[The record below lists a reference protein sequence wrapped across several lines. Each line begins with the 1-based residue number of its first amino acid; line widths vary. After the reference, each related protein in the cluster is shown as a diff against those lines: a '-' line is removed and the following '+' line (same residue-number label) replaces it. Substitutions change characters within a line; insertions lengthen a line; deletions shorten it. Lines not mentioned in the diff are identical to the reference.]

1 MSLEFC
7 ELPETI
13 LLQQWDKVGRRLV
26 DSSLAIER
34 NGETSCFSR
43 FAITCSQAPGGGEV
57 HLHCTQR
64 ADSTPSTQRSGAG
77 NYLEMRLF
85 YFAPLMDVLYSYFA
99 KNIPGE
105 FWIDH
110 SDQPTSTST
119 TATTPSASS
128 SSSSQR
134 LSFLD
139 DPSVRSRLGDAVQ
152 AMEERLRSL
161 WQAVVDAPAGPKH
174 ERQAVH
180 FLWLVE
186 EWLHAQ
192 QMLAPAGD
200 ARLTLPSAASATERI
215 KALFDLLH
223 RLCPQ

>member
-1 MSLEFC
+1 VA
-7 ELPETI
+7 PTK
-13 LLQQWDKVGRRLV
+13 QWDKVGRRLV

-43 FAITCSQAPGGGEV
+43 FAITCSQAPEGGEV

-64 ADSTPSTQRSGAG
+64 ADSTLSTQRSGAG

-110 SDQPTSTST
+110 SDEPTSTSAAAA
-119 TATTPSASS
+119 ATTPAASS

-139 DPSVRSRLGDAVQ
+139 DPSVRSRLGDAVE

-161 WQAVVDAPAGPKH
+161 WQALVDAPAGPEH

-192 QMLAPAGD
+192 QMIAPAGD

>member
-1 MSLEFC
+1 LK
-7 ELPETI
+7 
-13 LLQQWDKVGRRLV
+13 QWGKVGRRLV

-34 NGETSCFSR
+34 NGEASCFSR
-43 FAITCSQAPGGGEV
+43 FAITCSQAAGGGEV
-57 HLHCTQR
+57 HLHCTRR
-64 ADSTPSTQRSGAG
+64 ADATPATQRSGAG
-77 NYLEMRLF
+77 SYLEMRLF

-110 SDQPTSTST
+110 SDEPMSTPTAT
-119 TATTPSASS
+119 TTTPSASS
-128 SSSSQR
+128 PSASSSSQR
-134 LSFLD
+134 FSFLN
-139 DPSVRSRLGDAVQ
+139 DPSVRSRLGDAVA

-161 WQAVVDAPAGPKH
+161 WQAVVDAPAGPEH

-192 QMLAPAGD
+192 EMLEPAGD
-200 ARLTLPSAASATERI
+200 ARLTLPSAAGATERI
-215 KALFDLLH
+215 QALFDLFH
-223 RLCPQ
+223 RLCPH

>member
-1 MSLEFC
+1 
-7 ELPETI
+7 
-13 LLQQWDKVGRRLV
+13 
-26 DSSLAIER
+26 
-34 NGETSCFSR
+34 
-43 FAITCSQAPGGGEV
+43 
-57 HLHCTQR
+57 
-64 ADSTPSTQRSGAG
+64 
-77 NYLEMRLF
+77 MRLF

-110 SDQPTSTST
+110 SDEPTSTST
-119 TATTPSASS
+119 AATAATTPVTSS
-128 SSSSQR
+128 LSSSQR

-139 DPSVRSRLGDAVQ
+139 DPSVRSRLGDAVE

-161 WQAVVDAPAGPKH
+161 WQALVDAPAGPEH

-192 QMLAPAGD
+192 QMIAPAGD